1 MFNNKEK
8 ELNAAGYTIAG
19 GQVLDASGGPVAG
32 EAAYGDVWYADEHV
46 EAIMSGEVMP
56 SLTTT
61 AGSASNEVMVTV
73 TEETTIVDAA
83 DKPEAKDYEVEV
95 VRARNDKGQLV
106 GDDPST
112 PDVNEAWTTKI
123 KKKITGK
130 KSKQW

>member
-1 MFNNKEK
+1 MFNSKEK

-46 EAIMSGEVMP
+46 EAIMAGEVMP

-61 AGSASNEVMVTV
+61 TAGSASNQAMVTV
-73 TEETTIVDAA
+73 AEETTIV
-83 DKPEAKDYEVEV
+83 ETEV
-95 VRARNDKGQLV
+95 VRARNAKGQLV

-112 PDVNEAWTTKI
+112 PDINEAWTTKI
-123 KKKITGK
+123 KNKVTGK
-130 KSKQW
+130 KKAKKD

>member
-46 EAIMSGEVMP
+46 EAIMAGEVMP
-56 SLTTT
+56 ILTTTT
-61 AGSASNEVMVTV
+61 AGSVSNQAMVTV
-73 TEETTIVDAA
+73 TEEIPIEEI
-83 DKPEAKDYEVEV
+83 KAKL
-95 VRARNDKGQLV
+95 VRARNAKGQLV

-112 PDVNEAWTTKI
+112 PDINEAWTTKI
-123 KKKITGK
+123 KNKVTGK
-130 KSKQW
+130 KKAKKD

>member
-8 ELNAAGYTIAG
+8 ELNAAGYTVVD

-46 EAIMSGEVMP
+46 EAIMAGEVMP

-61 AGSASNEVMVTV
+61 TAGSASNQAMVTV
-73 TEETTIVDAA
+73 AEETTIV
-83 DKPEAKDYEVEV
+83 ETEV
-95 VRARNDKGQLV
+95 VRARNAKGQLV

-112 PDVNEAWTTKI
+112 PDINEAWTTKI
-123 KKKITGK
+123 KKRVTGK
-130 KSKQW
+130 KKAKKD

>member
-8 ELNAAGYTIAG
+8 ELNAAGYTVVD

-46 EAIMSGEVMP
+46 EAIMAGEVMP

-61 AGSASNEVMVTV
+61 TAGSASNQAMVTV
-73 TEETTIVDAA
+73 AEETTIV
-83 DKPEAKDYEVEV
+83 ETEV
-95 VRARNDKGQLV
+95 VRARNAKGQLV

-112 PDVNEAWTTKI
+112 PDINEAWTTKI
-123 KKKITGK
+123 KKRVTSK
-130 KSKQW
+130 KKAKKD

>member
-8 ELNAAGYTIAG
+8 ELNAAGYTVVD

-46 EAIMSGEVMP
+46 EAIMAGEVMP

-61 AGSASNEVMVTV
+61 TAGSASNQAMVTV
-73 TEETTIVDAA
+73 AEETTIV
-83 DKPEAKDYEVEV
+83 ETEV
-95 VRARNDKGQLV
+95 VRARNAKGQLV

-112 PDVNEAWTTKI
+112 PDINEAWTTKI
-123 KKKITGK
+123 KNKVTGK
-130 KSKQW
+130 KKAKKD

>member
-46 EAIMSGEVMP
+46 EAIMAGEVMP
-56 SLTTT
+56 ILTTTT
-61 AGSASNEVMVTV
+61 AGSVSNQAMVTV
-73 TEETTIVDAA
+73 TEEIPIEEI
-83 DKPEAKDYEVEV
+83 KAKL
-95 VRARNDKGQLV
+95 VRARNAKGQLV

-112 PDVNEAWTTKI
+112 PDINEAWTTKI
-123 KKKITGK
+123 KKKVTSK
-130 KSKQW
+130 KKAKKD

>member
-8 ELNAAGYTIAG
+8 ELNAAGYTVVD

-46 EAIMSGEVMP
+46 EAIMAGEVMP

-61 AGSASNEVMVTV
+61 TAGSASNQAMVTV
-73 TEETTIVDAA
+73 AEETTIV
-83 DKPEAKDYEVEV
+83 ETEV
-95 VRARNDKGQLV
+95 VRARNAKGQLV

-112 PDVNEAWTTKI
+112 PDINEAWTTKI
-123 KKKITGK
+123 KKRVTSK
-130 KSKQW
+130 KKAMKD

>member
-46 EAIMSGEVMP
+46 EAIMAGEVMP
-56 SLTTT
+56 ILTTTT
-61 AGSASNEVMVTV
+61 AGSVSNQAMVTV
-73 TEETTIVDAA
+73 TKEIPIEEI
-83 DKPEAKDYEVEV
+83 KAKL
-95 VRARNDKGQLV
+95 VRARNAKGQLV

-112 PDVNEAWTTKI
+112 PDINEAWTTKI
-123 KKKITGK
+123 KKKVTSK
-130 KSKQW
+130 KKAKKD

>member
-1 MFNNKEK
+1 MFNSKEK

-46 EAIMSGEVMP
+46 EAIMAGEVMP

-61 AGSASNEVMVTV
+61 TAGSASNQAMVTV
-73 TEETTIVDAA
+73 TEETTIV
-83 DKPEAKDYEVEV
+83 ETEV
-95 VRARNDKGQLV
+95 VRARNAKGQLV

-112 PDVNEAWTTKI
+112 PDINEAWTTKI
-123 KKKITGK
+123 KKKVTSK
-130 KSKQW
+130 KKAKKD

>member
-8 ELNAAGYTIAG
+8 ELNAAGYTVVD

-46 EAIMSGEVMP
+46 EAIMAGEVMP

-61 AGSASNEVMVTV
+61 TAGSASNQAMVTV
-73 TEETTIVDAA
+73 TEETTIV
-83 DKPEAKDYEVEV
+83 ETEV
-95 VRARNDKGQLV
+95 VRARNAKGQLV

-112 PDVNEAWTTKI
+112 PDINEAWTTMI
-123 KKKITGK
+123 KKKVIGMK
-130 KSKQW
+130 KAKKD

>member
-46 EAIMSGEVMP
+46 EAIMAGEVMP

-61 AGSASNEVMVTV
+61 TAGSASNQAMVTV
-73 TEETTIVDAA
+73 AEKTTIVE
-83 DKPEAKDYEVEV
+83 PEETEV
-95 VRARNDKGQLV
+95 VRARNSKGQLV

-112 PDVNEAWTTKI
+112 PDINEAWTTKI
-123 KKKITGK
+123 KKKIKGK
-130 KSKQW
+130 KK

>member
-8 ELNAAGYTIAG
+8 ELNAAGYTVVD

-46 EAIMSGEVMP
+46 EAIMAGEVMP

-61 AGSASNEVMVTV
+61 TAGSASNQAMVTV
-73 TEETTIVDAA
+73 TEETTIV
-83 DKPEAKDYEVEV
+83 ETEV
-95 VRARNDKGQLV
+95 VRARNAKGQLV

-112 PDVNEAWTTKI
+112 PDINEAWTTKI
-123 KKKITGK
+123 KKRVTGK
-130 KSKQW
+130 KKAKKD

>member
-46 EAIMSGEVMP
+46 EAIMAGEVMP

-61 AGSASNEVMVTV
+61 TAGSASNQAMVTV
-73 TEETTIVDAA
+73 AEETTIV
-83 DKPEAKDYEVEV
+83 ETEV
-95 VRARNDKGQLV
+95 VRARNAKGQLV

-112 PDVNEAWTTKI
+112 PDINEAWTTKI
-123 KKKITGK
+123 KNKVTGK
-130 KSKQW
+130 KK

>member
-8 ELNAAGYTIAG
+8 ELNAAGYTIAD

-46 EAIMSGEVMP
+46 EAIMAGEVMP

-61 AGSASNEVMVTV
+61 TAGSASNQAMVTV
-73 TEETTIVDAA
+73 TEETTIV
-83 DKPEAKDYEVEV
+83 ETEV
-95 VRARNDKGQLV
+95 VRARNAKGQLV

-112 PDVNEAWTTKI
+112 PDINEAWTTKI
-123 KKKITGK
+123 KKRVTGK
-130 KSKQW
+130 KKAKKD

>member
-8 ELNAAGYTIAG
+8 ELNAAGYTVVD

-46 EAIMSGEVMP
+46 EAIMAGEVMP

-61 AGSASNEVMVTV
+61 TTAGSASNQAMVTV
-73 TEETTIVDAA
+73 AEETTIV
-83 DKPEAKDYEVEV
+83 ETEV
-95 VRARNDKGQLV
+95 VRARNAKGQLV

-112 PDVNEAWTTKI
+112 PDINEAWTTKI
-123 KKKITGK
+123 KNKVTGK
-130 KSKQW
+130 KKAKKD

>member
-46 EAIMSGEVMP
+46 EAIMAGEVMP

-61 AGSASNEVMVTV
+61 TAGSASNQAMVTV
-73 TEETTIVDAA
+73 TEETTIVE
-83 DKPEAKDYEVEV
+83 PEETEV
-95 VRARNDKGQLV
+95 VRARNAKGQLV

-112 PDVNEAWTTKI
+112 PDINEAWTTKI
-123 KKKITGK
+123 KNKVTGK
-130 KSKQW
+130 KK

>member
-46 EAIMSGEVMP
+46 EAIMAGEVMP

-61 AGSASNEVMVTV
+61 TAGSASNQAMVTV
-73 TEETTIVDAA
+73 TEETTIVE
-83 DKPEAKDYEVEV
+83 PEETEV
-95 VRARNDKGQLV
+95 VRARNAKGQLV

-112 PDVNEAWTTKI
+112 PDINEAWTTKT
-123 KKKITGK
+123 KKKIKGK
-130 KSKQW
+130 KK

>member
-8 ELNAAGYTIAG
+8 ELNAAGYTVVD

-46 EAIMSGEVMP
+46 EAIMAGEVMP

-61 AGSASNEVMVTV
+61 TAGSASNQAMVTV
-73 TEETTIVDAA
+73 AEETTIV
-83 DKPEAKDYEVEV
+83 ETEV
-95 VRARNDKGQLV
+95 VRARNAKGQLV

-112 PDVNEAWTTKI
+112 PDINEAWTTKI
-123 KKKITGK
+123 KKKVTGK
-130 KSKQW
+130 KKAKKD

>member
-8 ELNAAGYTIAG
+8 ELNAAGYTVVD

-61 AGSASNEVMVTV
+61 TAGSASNQAMVTV
-73 TEETTIVDAA
+73 TEETTIV
-83 DKPEAKDYEVEV
+83 ETEV
-95 VRARNDKGQLV
+95 VRARNAKGQLV

-112 PDVNEAWTTKI
+112 PDINEAWTTKI
-123 KKKITGK
+123 KKRVTGK
-130 KSKQW
+130 KKAKKD

>member
-46 EAIMSGEVMP
+46 EAIMAGEVMP

-61 AGSASNEVMVTV
+61 TAGSVSNQAMVTV
-73 TEETTIVDAA
+73 TEEIPIEEI
-83 DKPEAKDYEVEV
+83 KAKL
-95 VRARNDKGQLV
+95 VRARNAKGQLV

-112 PDVNEAWTTKI
+112 PDINEAWTTKI
-123 KKKITGK
+123 KKKVIGK
-130 KSKQW
+130 KKAKKD

>member
-46 EAIMSGEVMP
+46 EAIMAGEVMP
-56 SLTTT
+56 ILTTTT
-61 AGSASNEVMVTV
+61 AGSVSNQAMVTV
-73 TEETTIVDAA
+73 TEEIPIEEI
-83 DKPEAKDYEVEV
+83 KAKL
-95 VRARNDKGQLV
+95 VRARNAKGQLV

-112 PDVNEAWTTKI
+112 PDINEAWTTKI
-123 KKKITGK
+123 KKKIKGK
-130 KSKQW
+130 KKAKKD

>member
-1 MFNNKEK
+1 MFNSKEK

-56 SLTTT
+56 SLTTDT
-61 AGSASNEVMVTV
+61 AGSASNQEMVTV

-112 PDVNEAWTTKI
+112 PDVNEAWTTKV
-123 KKKITGK
+123 KKKITRK
-130 KSKQW
+130 KKD

>member
-46 EAIMSGEVMP
+46 EAIMAGEVMP

-61 AGSASNEVMVTV
+61 TAGSASNQAMVTV
-73 TEETTIVDAA
+73 AEETTIV
-83 DKPEAKDYEVEV
+83 ETEV
-95 VRARNDKGQLV
+95 VRARNAKGQLV

-112 PDVNEAWTTKI
+112 PDINEAWTTKI
-123 KKKITGK
+123 KNKVTGK
-130 KSKQW
+130 KKAKKD

>member
-8 ELNAAGYTIAG
+8 ELNAAGYTVVD

-46 EAIMSGEVMP
+46 EAIMAGEVMP

-61 AGSASNEVMVTV
+61 TAGSASNQAMVTV
-73 TEETTIVDAA
+73 TEETTIVE
-83 DKPEAKDYEVEV
+83 PEETEV
-95 VRARNDKGQLV
+95 VRARNAKGQLV

-112 PDVNEAWTTKI
+112 PDINEAWTTKI
-123 KKKITGK
+123 KKKVIGK
-130 KSKQW
+130 KKAKKD

>member
-46 EAIMSGEVMP
+46 EAIMAGEVMP
-56 SLTTT
+56 ILTTTT
-61 AGSASNEVMVTV
+61 AGSVSNQAMVTV
-73 TEETTIVDAA
+73 TEEIPIEEI
-83 DKPEAKDYEVEV
+83 KAKL
-95 VRARNDKGQLV
+95 VRARNAKGQLV

-112 PDVNEAWTTKI
+112 PDINEAWTTKI
-123 KKKITGK
+123 KKKVIGK
-130 KSKQW
+130 KKAKKD

>member
-46 EAIMSGEVMP
+46 EAIMAGEVMP

-61 AGSASNEVMVTV
+61 TAGSASNQAMVTV
-73 TEETTIVDAA
+73 TEETTIV
-83 DKPEAKDYEVEV
+83 ETEV
-95 VRARNDKGQLV
+95 VRARNAKGQLV

-112 PDVNEAWTTKI
+112 PDINEAWTTKI
-123 KKKITGK
+123 KNKVTGK
-130 KSKQW
+130 KKAKKD

>member
-46 EAIMSGEVMP
+46 EAIMAGEVMP

-61 AGSASNEVMVTV
+61 TAGSASNQAMVTV
-73 TEETTIVDAA
+73 AEETTIV
-83 DKPEAKDYEVEV
+83 ETEV
-95 VRARNDKGQLV
+95 VRARNAKGQLV

-112 PDVNEAWTTKI
+112 PDINEAWTTKI
-123 KKKITGK
+123 KKRVTGK
-130 KSKQW
+130 KKAKKD

>member
-8 ELNAAGYTIAG
+8 ELNAAGYTVVD

-32 EAAYGDVWYADEHV
+32 EAAYGDIWYADEHV

-61 AGSASNEVMVTV
+61 TAGSASNQAMVTV
-73 TEETTIVDAA
+73 TEETTIV
-83 DKPEAKDYEVEV
+83 ETEV
-95 VRARNDKGQLV
+95 VRARNAKGQLV

-112 PDVNEAWTTKI
+112 PDINEAWTTKI
-123 KKKITGK
+123 KKRVTGK
-130 KSKQW
+130 KKAKKD

>member
-46 EAIMSGEVMP
+46 EAIMAGEVMP
-56 SLTTT
+56 ILTTT
-61 AGSASNEVMVTV
+61 SAGSVSNQAMVIV
-73 TEETTIVDAA
+73 TEEIPIEEI
-83 DKPEAKDYEVEV
+83 KAKL
-95 VRARNDKGQLV
+95 VRARNAKGQLV

-112 PDVNEAWTTKI
+112 PDINEAWTTKI
-123 KKKITGK
+123 KKKVIGK
-130 KSKQW
+130 KKAKKD